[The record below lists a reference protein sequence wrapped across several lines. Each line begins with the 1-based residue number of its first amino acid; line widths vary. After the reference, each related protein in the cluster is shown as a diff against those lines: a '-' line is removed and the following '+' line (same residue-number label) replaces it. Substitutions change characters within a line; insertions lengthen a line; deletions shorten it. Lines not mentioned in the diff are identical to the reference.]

1 MIYHVNTKQNKDGV
15 TIVIAVKVH
24 FKENALK
31 DGEIS

>member
-1 MIYHVNTKQNKDGV
+1 MIQHVNTKQNKDGV
-15 TIVIAVKVH
+15 TILIVKIH